1 MSDERPK
8 RESRSTEE
16 EAFRANKLQ
25 WFFWLVFMLIA
36 FVLSMA
42 WYLPGWRMPG

>member
-1 MSDERPK
+1 MSDERLK
-8 RESRSTEE
+8 RKSLSTEE
-16 EAFRANKLQ
+16 EAFRSIKLQ

-36 FVLSMA
+36 FLLVMA